1 MNQIRPAAQLAV
13 WSMLADPSD
22 GNDERLHSRETSR
35 PMYESHFE
43 LSDRPFAAAPLVA
56 GYVPTANI
64 EHARQALVRCAQRAE
79 GIGLVIGSAGTGKS
93 LLCQILADHFRQRQ
107 FQVALLTSARL
118 ASRRSLLQN
127 ILFELGLPYRGMD
140 DEELRLSLIDHL
152 TPRGG
157 SQGLVLIVDE
167 AHTLPLKLLEE
178 VRLISNFVQGGQMRV
193 RLVLAGSPAMEER
206 LANPKLESLTQRIAA
221 RCYLAPLNREETSDY
236 VRAHLRRVGG
246 QAETIAPD
254 PVLRAIHQA
263 SDGIPRL
270 INQVCDHALI
280 LAALDGQKVLT
291 PRRIE
296 QAWADLQQLPAP
308 WHETPKS
315 PLAEAPSGGIEFGQL
330 DDGPAAATAQ
340 VEIPSGDP
348 LGEHALAELNEI
360 DQSIRG
366 MEGECDPPAGTLP
379 EDDAARD
386 EPEDATHEL
395 FGGGFD
401 EEEVIIDRFA
411 SLESRSLP
419 PRSRVASVE
428 GQAIGQ
434 ALAERAELDEPA
446 GEDEAVERPVV
457 RVIEATD
464 ENDDHLAD
472 DAISGDYRAAD
483 DPVLPELTEPPQEFA
498 SLALRPAGDDDR
510 DMIIVESDFSAR
522 HEPPTLNQ
530 RRRKYRQL
538 LSTLR
543 KG

>member
-1 MNQIRPAAQLAV
+1 
-13 WSMLADPSD
+13 
-22 GNDERLHSRETSR
+22 
-35 PMYESHFE
+35 MYESHFE
-43 LSDRPFAAAPLVA
+43 LSERPFAAAPLVA

-64 EHARQALVRCAQRAE
+64 EHARQALARCAQRAE

-93 LLCQILADHFRQRQ
+93 LLCRMLAEHFSQRQ

-118 ASRRSLLQN
+118 PSRRALLQN
-127 ILFELGLPYRGMD
+127 ILFELELPYRGMD

-178 VRLISNFVQGGQMRV
+178 VRLISNFIQGGEMRV

-206 LANPKLESLTQRIAA
+206 LANPKLESLSQRIAA

-236 VRAHLRRVGG
+236 VRAQLRRVGG
-246 QAETIAPD
+246 QAETIAPES
-254 PVLRAIHQA
+254 VLRAIHQA

-330 DDGPAAATAQ
+330 DEGPVAATAQ
-340 VEIPSGDP
+340 LEIPSGDP
-348 LGEHALAELNEI
+348 LGENALAELNEI
-360 DQSIRG
+360 DQSLRR
-366 MEGECDPPAGTLP
+366 MEDESELPACALA
-379 EDDAARD
+379 EDDAARA
-386 EPEDATHEL
+386 ELEGTAHEL

-401 EEEVIIDRFA
+401 EEEVVIDRYA
-411 SLESRSLP
+411 SLESRPLP

-428 GQAIGQ
+428 GRAIGQ
-434 ALAERAELDEPA
+434 ALAGHDEPIEA
-446 GEDEAVERPVV
+446 VSEVDSTGEDVEVDWPMV
-457 RVIEATD
+457 RAIEAADETD
-464 ENDDHLAD
+464 DELAD
-472 DAISGDYRAAD
+472 HATSGDYRPAD
-483 DPVLPELTEPPQEFA
+483 DPVLPELTEPPQPSA
-498 SLALRPAGDDDR
+498 PLALRPAGDDDR
-510 DMIIVESDFSAR
+510 DIIIVQSDFSAR
-522 HEPPTLNQ
+522 
-530 RRRKYRQL
+530 
-538 LSTLR
+538 
-543 KG
+543 